1 MTSEI
6 PEEDVRELLVRRIFR
21 ARSEG
26 IQVDGENYQRKKL

>member
-21 ARSEG
+21 ARREG
-26 IQVDGENYQRKKL
+26 NTVR

>member
-6 PEEDVRELLVRRIFR
+6 PEGEVRKLLVGEIFR

-26 IQVDGENYQRKKL
+26 NTDR